1 MELSQ
6 NKILQAFDVYAR
18 LAARGELQKQEA
30 VVLWEDDEVRH
41 LVENF
46 ARHVQCIIIDDA
58 ENYYLIPLSMESPFH
73 ISNETFKRKYMPAK
87 AINMD
92 MYLLYLAVIVLFGC
106 FYDSY
111 QTSDPAE
118 FVTMARWLEQMDY
131 CIDSLKHQ
139 DEEVLRQKEKEFNYN
154 WLALVRKW
162 TDMDS
167 LKETVR
173 RQDSRTNSR
182 LSFLNMT
189 KDFLVSQ
196 HLIHELGNQELQLTE
211 KARIII
217 HSYYMNSEYNRGI
230 MDFMYNLDHQPSGK
244 EETHHAVNQ

>member
-6 NKILQAFDVYAR
+6 NKIFQAFDVYAR
-18 LAARGELQKQEA
+18 LAARGELQKQE
-30 VVLWEDDEVRH
+30 VTVLWEDDEVRH

-106 FYDSY
+106 FYDNY

-118 FVTMARWLEQMDY
+118 FVTMAWWLEQMDY

-139 DEEVLRQKEKEFNYN
+139 DDEVLRQKEKEFNYN

-173 RQDSRTNSR
+173 PAADQCRRRADTGAAATAGKDRRSTVPRFPSSGSPAAAERMAASGPSYRRRDKR
-182 LSFLNMT
+182 L
-189 KDFLVSQ
+189 
-196 HLIHELGNQELQLTE
+196 
-211 KARIII
+211 
-217 HSYYMNSEYNRGI
+217 
-230 MDFMYNLDHQPSGK
+230 
-244 EETHHAVNQ
+244 